1 MKLEVGQLWRW
12 HDGFVGA
19 WHTARVGRCFL
30 IIERFTHVNSFGE
43 KYGAAR
49 YVMDGEID
57 WAHVEDI
64 LTYAEVINETR

>member
-12 HDGFVGA
+12 CGGVEP
-19 WHTARVGRCFL
+19 WVRGRAGKCFL
-30 IIERFTHVNSFGE
+30 IVERFTHVNSFSK

-57 WAHVEDI
+57 WDHVEDI
-64 LTYAEVINETR
+64 LTYAEVINEAG